1 MFDTVYFGQLVMNV
15 LPKLLAGFLMML
27 VYIHLSGKG
36 SMAPISAIDQVGN
49 VALGAIIGGTLFN
62 SDETLFGLIA
72 VIGFWGGML
81 LLLRFFVNRHMSLK
95 NVVDGEAI
103 CLMRGG
109 RILTCNFDKA
119 GLSVRDFMML
129 LHQRGYSNLNE
140 LKNVWLEYNG
150 QLTVVKKGDEAT
162 AVIVIESGEPNRKSL
177 ERLERDEAWLE
188 EELSR
193 QNTEMKDV
201 FCAEWHDGKLW
212 IYPFEKEPEKE
223 A

>member
-1 MFDTVYFGQLVMNV
+1 MFDTVYFGQLAMNV

-62 SDETLFGLIA
+62 SGETLFGLIA

-109 RILTCNFDKA
+109 RILTYNFDKA

-162 AVIVIESGEPNRKSL
+162 AVIVIESGEPNRKGL

-193 QNTEMKDV
+193 CKTDMKDV

>member
-1 MFDTVYFGQLVMNV
+1 MFDTVYFGQLAMNV

-62 SDETLFGLIA
+62 SGETLFGLIA

-109 RILTCNFDKA
+109 RILTYNFDKA

-162 AVIVIESGEPNRKSL
+162 DRKS
-177 ERLERDEAWLE
+177 
-188 EELSR
+188 
-193 QNTEMKDV
+193 V
-201 FCAEWHDGKLW
+201 V
-212 IYPFEKEPEKE
+212 
-223 A
+223 